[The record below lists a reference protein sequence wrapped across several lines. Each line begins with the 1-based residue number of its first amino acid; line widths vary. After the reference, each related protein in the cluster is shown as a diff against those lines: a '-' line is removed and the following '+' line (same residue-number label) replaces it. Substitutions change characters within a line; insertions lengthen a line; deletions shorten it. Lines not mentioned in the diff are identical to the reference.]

1 MLIMALDGRAIDEQN
16 TAKRA
21 ALLGMSYIDTSSYED
36 TVLHKQYMSV
46 PEMYAQR
53 IVPIQATEGTVTFGI
68 TTTTTQTT
76 MSQTAQRFGDQR
88 VSFVLISDSGY
99 RDYMKLFD
107 PPASV
112 EYKDISLTS
121 AESQSVADISSTLAQ
136 VRADDMLAYLVQQA
150 FKLGAS
156 DIHLET
162 TNKSARV
169 RFRVHGVL
177 HPVATLDHDK
187 YRQLMSVLASAA
199 DISTSAS
206 DDQTGHINQSYKL
219 ATGEDVVVNLRVET
233 VPAVNGVDAVLRL
246 FNFQQDRLR
255 LDRLGLDDWQANE
268 INDIIHHPNGLVLIV
283 GPTGSGKTTTLYS
296 ILNELNNPER
306 KIITLED
313 PVEFQIEGI
322 TQIPVKSREGVSFA
336 DKFRSVMRLDPDV
349 IMVGEIR
356 DNDTAKTALQAAL
369 TGHLV
374 LSTYHAGSAAA
385 AMTRLIDAIGENPLY
400 ISAIRLVQAQRL
412 VRQLDDATK
421 QPYQPDEQLRS
432 LLAKIIDSFPGGLQR
447 PDVNKIQLFRPGSSP
462 QNPFGFNDQ
471 FAIRELLTMTPAMQ
485 QLLMRPA
492 REISTSE
499 IEKVAHSEGM
509 ITMLQDG
516 LLKAISG
523 KTTIEEIFRVIG

>member
-1 MLIMALDGRAIDEQN
+1 MALDGRAIDEQN

-21 ALLGMSYIDTSSYED
+21 GLLGIAYFDTSGTTEK
-36 TVLHKQYMSV
+36 VLHKQYMSV
-46 PEMYAQR
+46 AEMYAQR
-53 IVPIQATEGTVTFGI
+53 IVPVQASEGTVTFGI

-76 MSQTAQRFGDQR
+76 MTNTAQRFGDQR

-99 RDYMKLFD
+99 RDYMALYD
-107 PPASV
+107 PPKTV
-112 EYKDISLTS
+112 EYKDISLVS
-121 AESQSVADISSTLAQ
+121 NESQSVADISATLAQ

-162 TNKSARV
+162 GIKGARV

-177 HPVATLDHDK
+177 HPVATLENDK
-187 YRQLMSVLASAA
+187 YRQLLSVLASAA
-199 DISTSAS
+199 NVSTSAT
-206 DDQTGHINQSYKL
+206 DDQTGHVNRSYKL

-233 VPAVNGVDAVLRL
+233 VPAVNGIDAVLRL

-255 LDRLGLDDWQANE
+255 LNKLGLDKWQEDE
-268 INDIIHHPNGLVLIV
+268 INDIVHHPNGLVLIV

-322 TQIPVKSREGVSFA
+322 TQIPVKSREGASFS

-349 IMVGEIR
+349 VMVGEIR

-421 QPYQPDEQLRS
+421 QAYQPDEHLKS
-432 LLAKIIDSFPGGLQR
+432 LLAKIIDGFPEGTPR
-447 PDVNKIQLFRPGSSP
+447 PDVNTMQLYHPGTSP
-462 QNPFGFNDQ
+462 ENPFGFNDQ

-499 IEKVAHSEGM
+499 IEKVAVGQGM
-509 ITMLQDG
+509 LTMLQDG
-516 LLKAISG
+516 VLKAATG
-523 KTTIEEIFRVIG
+523 RTTIEEVFRVVG